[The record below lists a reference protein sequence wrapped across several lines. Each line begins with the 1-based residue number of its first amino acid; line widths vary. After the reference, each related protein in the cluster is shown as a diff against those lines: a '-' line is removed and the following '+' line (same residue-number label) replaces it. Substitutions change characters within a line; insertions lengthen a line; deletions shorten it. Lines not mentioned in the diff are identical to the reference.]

1 MNEYINHE
9 DELKIRF
16 TAWLRT
22 LVKRARIDYLRS
34 KKKENL
40 EVPLSEIAN
49 SANFTYEVIFIPA
62 KIDIEKGEYEF
73 EREDVSR
80 AFSLLNIT
88 RRKVLLMLF
97 VEGMTPKE
105 IAEELGCSVRM
116 VNKIR
121 RQALDIL
128 RGILG
133 GGN

>member
-121 RQALDIL
+121 HQALDIL

>member
-133 GGN
+133 GEN

>member
-22 LVKRARIDYLRS
+22 VVKRARIDYLRS
-34 KKKENL
+34 NKREVR
-40 EVPLSEIAN
+40 EVPLSEISN
-49 SANFTYEVIFIPA
+49 SANFTYEMIFIPT
-62 KIDIEKGEYEF
+62 KKDIEKGNYEF

-97 VEGMTPKE
+97 VEEMTPKE

-121 RQALDIL
+121 RKALDIL
-128 RGILG
+128 REILEG
-133 GGN
+133 GC

>member
-22 LVKRARIDYLRS
+22 LVKRARIDYLMS